1 MQMIDKS
8 SDSIK
13 VIARNKRADYLY
25 TIFDKW
31 EAGIVLTGAEV
42 KGVREG
48 KIAFQDSHVEPIN
61 SELYIIGLH
70 ISPEN
75 SAFKIDP
82 DRKRKLLLHRREINK
97 IIGRITEKG
106 YTVIPLSIY
115 IKNNLVKVQI
125 GLAKGKRKYD
135 KKEKIKQRDLDREM
149 KSIKW

>member
-1 MQMIDKS
+1 MQVVGKKSDK
-8 SDSIK
+8 IK
-13 VIARNKRADYLY
+13 VIARNKRAEYLY

-31 EAGIVLTGAEV
+31 EAGIVLSGAEV

-48 KIAFQDSHVEPIN
+48 KIAFKDSYVEPIN
-61 SELYIIGLH
+61 NELYIVGLH
-70 ISPEN
+70 ISPVN
-75 SAFKIDP
+75 TLLKIDP

-149 KSIKW
+149 RILKW

>member
-1 MQMIDKS
+1 MVDKN
-8 SDSIK
+8 SDKIK
-13 VIARNKRADYLY
+13 IIAKNKRAEYLY

-42 KGVREG
+42 KGVRKG
-48 KIAFQDSHVEPIN
+48 NIAFKDSYVEPIN
-61 SELYIIGLH
+61 NELYIVGLY

-75 SAFKIDP
+75 SPFKINP

-106 YTVIPLSIY
+106 YTVVPLSIY

-135 KKEKIKQRDLDREM
+135 KKEKIKQRDLDREI
-149 KSIKW
+149 KSLKW

>member
-1 MQMIDKS
+1 MVGKS

-13 VIARNKRADYLY
+13 VVARNKRAEYLY

-48 KIAFQDSHVEPIN
+48 KIAFQDSYVEPIN
-61 SELYIIGLH
+61 SELYIVGLH

-106 YTVIPLSIY
+106 YTVVPLSIY
-115 IKNNLVKVQI
+115 IKNNLVKIQI

-135 KKEKIKQRDLDREM
+135 KKERIKQRDLDREM
-149 KSIKW
+149 KSLKW

>member
-1 MQMIDKS
+1 
-8 SDSIK
+8 
-13 VIARNKRADYLY
+13 L
-25 TIFDKW
+25 
-31 EAGIVLTGAEV
+31 L
-42 KGVREG
+42 
-48 KIAFQDSHVEPIN
+48 
-61 SELYIIGLH
+61 
-70 ISPEN
+70 
-75 SAFKIDP
+75 KIDP

-149 KSIKW
+149 RILKW